1 MNLETLKLD
10 LIQWILSLR
19 DFKIL
24 AEIKRIQERSLESL
38 ETTNI
43 AQQAVIEKNE
53 QRLNLTLAIERRFAR
68 FGDFELPTIAREPL
82 RDPPHFEEWY
92 DYS

>member
-24 AEIKRIQERSLESL
+24 TEIEQIKERWE
-38 ETTNI
+38 ETTNT
-43 AQQAVIEKNE
+43 AQQAAMKNNE
-53 QRLNLTLAIERRFAR
+53 QALNLTLAIERRFAR

-92 DYS
+92 DYP